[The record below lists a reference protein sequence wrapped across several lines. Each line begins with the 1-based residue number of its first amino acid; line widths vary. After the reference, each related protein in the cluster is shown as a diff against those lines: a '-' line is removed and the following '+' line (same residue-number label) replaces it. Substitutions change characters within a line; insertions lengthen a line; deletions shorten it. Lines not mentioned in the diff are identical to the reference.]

1 MLSPISA
8 TFDPYDNGM
17 APPSANEDSFLYGLN
32 NNGQAIG
39 YSETGVGPYPGFI
52 WQNGAFTNL
61 GSRYTPYAINNNG
74 AVAGTNPSGNGFF
87 RSASGT
93 VTSFQPL
100 QSQGGYDVDGPL
112 GINDNGVV
120 VGTFDNANGYYPFV
134 RASDGTVTNLGPIIQ
149 SYGYTG
155 IGYAQAV
162 NNNGLVLGYSDYDS
176 YNGIPDAGYVYN
188 MNTGNVTFLPG
199 STIYPQSVNNSG
211 QICGGECDL
220 YVQRGRKP
228 GVGDFPELQPDQHKQ
243 PRAGRWQHTGAA
255 LPARTCIATARRSTL
270 ARASLPPRTPKWEV
284 LMAVR
289 VRSPSTTRVKS
300 SWTWAGAIRAN
311 PIC

>member
-1 MLSPISA
+1 MKSYINRGLLIALAALIGLVGAARPAQAQYYVVTHIGDV
-8 TFDPYDNGM
+8 DPYDNGM

-39 YSETGVGPYPGFI
+39 YSETGVGAYPGFI

-162 NNNGLVLGYSDYDS
+162 NNNGLVLGY
-176 YNGIPDAGYVYN
+176 PF
-188 MNTGNVTFLPG
+188 TGLKTD
-199 STIYPQSVNNSG
+199 I
-211 QICGGECDL
+211 
-220 YVQRGRKP
+220 GRL
-228 GVGDFPELQPDQHKQ
+228 E
-243 PRAGRWQHTGAA
+243 
-255 LPARTCIATARRSTL
+255 
-270 ARASLPPRTPKWEV
+270 
-284 LMAVR
+284 
-289 VRSPSTTRVKS
+289 
-300 SWTWAGAIRAN
+300 
-311 PIC
+311 